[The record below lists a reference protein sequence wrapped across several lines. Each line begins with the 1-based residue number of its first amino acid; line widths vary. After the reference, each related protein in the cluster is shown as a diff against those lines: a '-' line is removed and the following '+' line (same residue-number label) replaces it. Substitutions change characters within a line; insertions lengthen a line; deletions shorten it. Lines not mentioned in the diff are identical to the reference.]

1 MFFDK
6 LPRGLRDTIYDFVF
20 PQQYWSMDEDVSRI
34 TDLDLLGSMS
44 DLSGF
49 YFPLAPESGIL
60 AVNQQ
65 MREEALRWAYRS
77 TSFELDGIDDVVK
90 LLLGISE
97 IGRDNVR
104 SLAFGWQSSS
114 ESDFERHE
122 APGKVTVEGTVIKD
136 LFLTLPVIH
145 VDTCMQLLKQCGRLT
160 HLRLNFEKEL
170 IDNLEPRAF
179 KATAGIR
186 KLSSLRGLGKTNTV
200 HTRREAWYQQ
210 EGGSTNFN
218 PWVKWKAPVANLT
231 DNDEENAHRTR
242 TNQSDNQVQTSV
254 ELDRRSQDDYA
265 APPHSSSMP
274 IQGKKGAFPPQ
285 NGHLEFPAE
294 TEKSQES
301 GTTTSNTIVPED
313 EPVILPAKSEEED
326 RGNASLVASL
336 ENSTRRGHKRRNWNQ
351 RLRDDQSRQ
360 SRSSLLWAS

>member
-1 MFFDK
+1 MLTKDEPAKMMSVASLRRSSVPSTSPLPMFFDK

-186 KLSSLRGLGKTNTV
+186 KLSSLRGLGKV
-200 HTRREAWYQQ
+200 WSSCHSIESRL
-210 EGGSTNFN
+210 STK
-218 PWVKWKAPVANLT
+218 WV
-231 DNDEENAHRTR
+231 
-242 TNQSDNQVQTSV
+242 QS
-254 ELDRRSQDDYA
+254 
-265 APPHSSSMP
+265 
-274 IQGKKGAFPPQ
+274 
-285 NGHLEFPAE
+285 NG
-294 TEKSQES
+294 
-301 GTTTSNTIVPED
+301 
-313 EPVILPAKSEEED
+313 
-326 RGNASLVASL
+326 
-336 ENSTRRGHKRRNWNQ
+336 
-351 RLRDDQSRQ
+351 
-360 SRSSLLWAS
+360 